1 MLWLK
6 AICINIILISMTEYN
21 ISLQTTW
28 PHFSIPS
35 LKIPLDRITWSPSH
49 GVFPETTSYLLMF
62 NLDTGENTSS
72 SSTSTS
78 SSAILSAPRRFRW
91 TMRTGIIVKER
102 NKIVR
107 RGAREVFG
115 EIEVDEDSWG
125 SRGEAGGGTGM
136 QRSIRPDSRLQLQ
149 S

>member
-1 MLWLK
+1 
-6 AICINIILISMTEYN
+6 
-21 ISLQTTW
+21 
-28 PHFSIPS
+28 
-35 LKIPLDRITWSPSH
+35 
-49 GVFPETTSYLLMF
+49 MF

-78 SSAILSAPRRFRW
+78 SSAILSVPRRFRW

-115 EIEVDEDSWG
+115 EIEVDEDS
-125 SRGEAGGGTGM
+125 
-136 QRSIRPDSRLQLQ
+136 
-149 S
+149 

>member
-1 MLWLK
+1 MLWL
-6 AICINIILISMTEYN
+6 NMLTSYWYLWQEYN
-21 ISLQTTW
+21 IGLQITW

-125 SRGEAGGGTGM
+125 SRGGAGGGGTGM
-136 QRSIRPDSRLQLQ
+136 QRSIRPDSRLQIQ